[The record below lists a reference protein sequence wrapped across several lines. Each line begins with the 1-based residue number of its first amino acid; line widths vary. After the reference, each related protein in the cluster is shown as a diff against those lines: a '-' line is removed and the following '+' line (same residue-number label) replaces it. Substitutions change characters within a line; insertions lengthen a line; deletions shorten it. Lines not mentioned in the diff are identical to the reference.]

1 MAINLQANVETI
13 SSNMIDI
20 YIYIYIYKPQNN
32 TISKCIEFEMIKT
45 K

>member
-1 MAINLQANVETI
+1 MHMAINLQAYVETI
-13 SSNMIDI
+13 SSNMID
-20 YIYIYIYKPQNN
+20 IYIYKPQNN